1 MKSAILI
8 LLLIST
14 TSIIFLGCKKD
25 DVPQQTIEESIS
37 DAVAE
42 VQQLPEISQFANRLK
57 SAYTKGF
64 NLSSTELEAMSGV
77 TIFAVIDNPY
87 WSTDTDNDLNMVKNH
102 IVKGKYHKSDLK
114 QGTKLQTITGEE
126 ITISFYGFDIADKTG
141 ITYLNNSVYLDEIAE
156 VDGNIIHTVT
166 SPIFCNMEEID
177 LIMNDCIDFFKQY
190 IQYYY
195 LFDAIYTDES
205 GAINSSWEPIDKHTF
220 NPSNDKIEKL
230 YYDAYNVLVRTATIE
245 MIYDER
251 GRMPFTSNDETILSL
266 YTKALPF
273 QAYTYSCLLTYFN
286 NVPLL
291 NENVPVNNKI
301 RDYSKLLQINS
312 TDLSQY
318 ILSYLIIG
326 NGLAPEDTQ
335 NGIVFTKDAI
345 SALQIRSF
353 VSLGSL
359 SGATQARHLAEQ
371 VMNKGKYSLE
381 KNVSSV
387 YTTTSSETVQ
397 GYSFPINNEL
407 GMLYAGR
414 NIIPISRYTGILLD
428 YAWAAI
434 FEGLIANAKIQMDL
448 INNRSGFSGIN
459 FESKSQMNEDL
470 FKIISREIKMEGQR
484 FSILKRF
491 NKAEQIL
498 NIQIHQKFLPIPQK
512 QIIANPNFVQNPG
525 Y

>member
-1 MKSAILI
+1 MKSATHI
-8 LLLIST
+8 LLIVFT
-14 TSIIFLGCKKD
+14 TSIIFQGCKKD

-102 IVKGKYHKSDLK
+102 IVKGIYHKSDLK
-114 QGTKLQTITGEE
+114 KGTKLQTITGEE
-126 ITISFYGFDIADKTG
+126 ITVSYYDIDSKTG
-141 ITYLNNSVYLDEIAE
+141 LTYLNNSVYLDEIAE
-156 VDGNIIHTVT
+156 VNGNIIHTIT
-166 SPIFCNMEEID
+166 SPIFCSMEEID
-177 LIMNDCIDFFKQY
+177 LILNDCKDFFKQY

-205 GAINSSWEPIDKHTF
+205 GAINSSWEAIDKHTF

-251 GRMPFTSNDETILSL
+251 GRMPFISNDETIFSL

-291 NENVPVNNKI
+291 NENVDIQKKV
-301 RDYSKLLQINS
+301 RDFNKLLQCKPNE
-312 TDLSQY
+312 LSNY
-318 ILSYLIIG
+318 ILNYLHISKEF
-326 NGLAPEDTQ
+326 APESSNNKFD
-335 NGIVFTKDAI
+335 FTTDAI
-345 SALQIRSF
+345 SALQIR
-353 VSLGSL
+353 VYAYTNQ
-359 SGATQARHLAEQ
+359 ATQARHLAEQ

-387 YTTTSSETVQ
+387 FTTTSSETVQ

-407 GMLYAGR
+407 EILYAGR

-434 FEGLIANAKIQMDL
+434 FESLLVNAKMQMDL

-459 FESKSQMNEDL
+459 FESRSQMNEDL

-484 FSILKRF
+484 FLILMRF

-498 NIQIHQKFLPIPQK
+498 NIQTHQKFLPIPQK